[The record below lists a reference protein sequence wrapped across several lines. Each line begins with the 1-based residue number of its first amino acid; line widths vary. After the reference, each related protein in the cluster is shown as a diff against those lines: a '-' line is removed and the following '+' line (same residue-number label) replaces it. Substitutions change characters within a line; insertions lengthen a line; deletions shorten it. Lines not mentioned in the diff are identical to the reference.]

1 MQNSVEDDF
10 TRFVGG
16 ASVILA
22 LTATLP
28 QIYYSFKTKTA
39 KGCSWWFLLSR
50 LGITILMTI
59 YGIHLEAEMLIFL
72 NVIFSIGALV
82 MVYYKFV
89 ESCNYYKFVESCN
102 NSEIEQE
109 QEEEEEENIL

>member
-10 TRFVGG
+10 TRFIGG

-89 ESCNYYKFVESCN
+89 ESCWN
-102 NSEIEQE
+102 N
-109 QEEEEEENIL
+109 QEENENEENEESLSNLAINSK